1 MVSFYDPKNRADQ
14 HNVEQILKMA
24 GVEYFTQR
32 ESVSGIGPAQ
42 ILVAEEDVPQ
52 AEELFLRR

>member
-14 HNVEQILKMA
+14 HNVEQILKMS
-24 GVEYFTQR
+24 GIEYFTRR
-32 ESVSGIGPAQ
+32 ESVPGIGPAQ
-42 ILVAEEDVPQ
+42 ILVAEEDLPQ